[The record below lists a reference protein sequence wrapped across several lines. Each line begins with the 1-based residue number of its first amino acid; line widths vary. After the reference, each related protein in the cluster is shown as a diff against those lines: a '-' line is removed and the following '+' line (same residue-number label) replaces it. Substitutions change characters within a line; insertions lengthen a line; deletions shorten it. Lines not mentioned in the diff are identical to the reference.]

1 MADEVRD
8 EPGRG
13 PVIEGVGVVPL
24 VQLPFVHHADGI
36 ADRKSFE
43 LVMGHEQRC
52 GLRRLQ
58 DGAHFVRQAL
68 AQVHVEV
75 GKRLVQQQQARLGRQ
90 RSGQRHALLL
100 ATGEFMRIAPLGAGE
115 PHQIQHF
122 GHARGALRAGQ
133 AVDAEADVLPHI
145 QVRKQRV
152 VLEHHADAP
161 QLGCERAARAA
172 DHLATEADLAGTHRL
187 QPGNGAQQGGLAA
200 AGRADQHADLAGPQA
215 ERRPADCGL
224 RPTGV
229 VHIELANFQEHEKH
243 CR

>member
-1 MADEVRD
+1 MADEVRH

-36 ADRKSFE
+36 ADRKGFE
-43 LVMGHEQRC
+43 LVMGHEQRR

-100 ATGEFMRIAPLGAGE
+100 ATGEFMRIALLGAGE
-115 PHQIQHF
+115 PH
-122 GHARGALRAGQ
+122 
-133 AVDAEADVLPHI
+133 
-145 QVRKQRV
+145 
-152 VLEHHADAP
+152 
-161 QLGCERAARAA
+161 
-172 DHLATEADLAGTHRL
+172 
-187 QPGNGAQQGGLAA
+187 
-200 AGRADQHADLAGPQA
+200 
-215 ERRPADCGL
+215 
-224 RPTGV
+224 
-229 VHIELANFQEHEKH
+229 
-243 CR
+243 